1 MHVILN
7 PSMLGLLD
15 YGKNHNHDY
24 FGQYINHDYSNV
36 ACYVSDSKPNF
47 LRFKFY
53 TMHMQ
58 NGFIAVDQ
66 HCLNAPWSIILL
78 GQLSFLYNDMTQIC
92 CILCLNSLFTP
103 GPLLYPCLR
112 ASRISCCH
120 QNSTGE
126 TTIGMH
132 QFHPQPE

>member
-66 HCLNAPWSIILL
+66 HCWNATWSIILL
-78 GQLSFLYNDMTQIC
+78 GLLFCIMT
-92 CILCLNSLFTP
+92 
-103 GPLLYPCLR
+103 
-112 ASRISCCH
+112 
-120 QNSTGE
+120 
-126 TTIGMH
+126 
-132 QFHPQPE
+132 